1 MKKELLSEIF
11 GQNIQRKRK
20 QLGMTQ
26 DALAERLGI
35 GQQSLSRMERGTMAP
50 KFERLQEIADVL
62 HCSVAE
68 LFIASEQNLH
78 EVRLTLCELINDL
91 TKRESDAV
99 MNMVREMVA
108 IFKENRKS

>member
-50 KFERLQEIADVL
+50 KFERLQEIADAL

-68 LFIASEQNLH
+68 LFIESEQNFY
-78 EVRLTLCELINDL
+78 ETRLTLCELINGL

-99 MNMVREMVA
+99 MNIVREMVT
-108 IFKENRKS
+108 IFKEIQKS